1 MKKNKIKQG
10 KSYCVICGKE
20 ITGFRDIQ
28 SEREYRISGLCQECQ
43 DKIWQKF
50 N

>member
-1 MKKNKIKQG
+1 MGNKVKKQESKKNR
-10 KSYCVICGKE
+10 CVFCGKE

-43 DKIWQKF
+43 DRIW
-50 N
+50 